1 MTLDSGFPHYL
12 QITTI
17 EYFKNK
23 YGYLMIENIGQ
34 ASVNARF
41 YDKNGTQLDSVIID
55 SNR

>member
-1 MTLDSGFPHYL
+1 
-12 QITTI
+12 
-17 EYFKNK
+17 
-23 YGYLMIENIGQ
+23 MIENIGQ